1 MHEMAVADS
10 SPARPGRLIPSI
22 VAAWVIAGTIDIVVA
37 LAYYRL
43 TAGVASLAILHGI
56 ASGVLG
62 PPAFQGG
69 AATAAFGLACHY
81 TIALIWTL
89 FFFAIYPRVPLLWRS
104 RLLTAVLYGTF
115 VSAVMTFVVLPLSN
129 VRHRPFSLRAFV
141 VATVILMVSIGL
153 PLAIVA
159 GRYYAARLRRPA

>member
-1 MHEMAVADS
+1 MNETAMSYA
-10 SPARPGRLIPSI
+10 SPSRPGRLVQSI
-22 VAAWVIAGTIDIVVA
+22 VTAWVIAGTIDIVVA
-37 LAYYRL
+37 LTYYPL
-43 TAGVASLAILHGI
+43 TAGVAPLAILQGI

-89 FFFAIYPRVPLLWRS
+89 FFFAIYPRVPLLRRS

-129 VRHRPFSLRAFV
+129 VRHRPFNLRAFV
-141 VATVILMVSIGL
+141 VATVILMFAIGL

-159 GRYYAARLRRPA
+159 GRHYAARRHPT